1 MFLFDELLVYSQSL
15 LNLQIYE
22 NLTFLLA
29 DVDGREVLIRMKTEI
44 EDFFSSKT
52 SSLKVR
58 RIFTEN

>member
-22 NLTFLLA
+22 KLTFLLA

-44 EDFFSSKT
+44 QDFFSSKT

>member
-1 MFLFDELLVYSQSL
+1 MFLVDELLVYSQSL

>member
-1 MFLFDELLVYSQSL
+1 MYSQSF

-22 NLTFLLA
+22 NLTFLPA
-29 DVDGREVLIRMKTEI
+29 DVDGREVLIRMKTEM
-44 EDFFSSKT
+44 EAFFSSKT

>member
-44 EDFFSSKT
+44 QDFFSSKT

>member
-1 MFLFDELLVYSQSL
+1 MFLIDELLVYSQSL

-22 NLTFLLA
+22 NLTFLPA
-29 DVDGREVLIRMKTEI
+29 DVDEREVLIRMKTEM
-44 EDFFSSKT
+44 EDFFGSKT